1 MSGSANVETFLKPTN
16 FFSNFICQQSYWK
29 SFKHICH

>member
-16 FFSNFICQQSYWK
+16 FFSNFICQQSHWE
-29 SFKHICH
+29 SFKHICY